1 MSPLASDCQSE
12 PVGLIVLINR
22 TRRKL
27 SMRQMRALDETR
39 KFDDLK
45 KSLPSSL
52 FRLEALYTK
61 GKWHGREIR
70 SHSLHPPFFVDSHS
84 PYLIMKNLYKRNGSL
99 EFEYKEHKAA

>member
-12 PVGLIVLINR
+12 PVGLIVIINR

-45 KSLPSSL
+45 KSLPPVLYPLCIKGFQAKTGVREGKIYTPNVIKYTILSKICTFASL
-52 FRLEALYTK
+52 L
-61 GKWHGREIR
+61 GK
-70 SHSLHPPFFVDSHS
+70 PPQAT
-84 PYLIMKNLYKRNGSL
+84 
-99 EFEYKEHKAA
+99 EFTA

>member
-12 PVGLIVLINR
+12 PVGLIVIINR

-45 KSLPSSL
+45 KSLPPV
-52 FRLEALYTK
+52 LYPLCLK
-61 GKWHGREIR
+61 GLQAKKGVRESKMHTPNVIKHTILLKIR
-70 SHSLHPPFFVDSHS
+70 TFV
-84 PYLIMKNLYKRNGSL
+84 PLQ
-99 EFEYKEHKAA
+99 